1 MSPFLMCKIGLLF
14 SRIIVLYIGMKITLA
29 QLNPTVGAIEQNLEK
44 AVDVI
49 KNNAARTDLI
59 IFSELYLTGYPP
71 RDLLFTHG
79 FMDRVDSA
87 RQKLMDVTSGYPEI
101 GIVMGLPT
109 RKDNGNGHRMHNS
122 AVVLRN
128 GKILATRHK
137 SLLPSYDVFD
147 EPRYFD
153 PADEIAPVEFKNHR
167 PGISICEDYWN
178 EPELWP
184 FGGYSVDPIEKL
196 AGAGADI
203 FINISA
209 SPFVLGKDEL
219 RKRLIGNHVA
229 QHKRAFI
236 FVNQV
241 GGNDELIFDGHS
253 LCFDDKGRIVAELP
267 AFEEN
272 VVTLDLATD
281 NKPVDAQPTD
291 KAEQAYKGL
300 LLGVQDYMGKTG
312 FTKAVIGLSGGI
324 DSAVVCTLAVRALGP
339 ENVTAISMPSDYTS
353 GLSKSAAA
361 GLAKNLGI
369 EFLTVPISSI
379 YQSYLKELKSSL
391 NSDGMDV
398 ALENI
403 QARIRGNILMAF
415 SNRHGHLLL
424 TTGNKSEM
432 ATGYCTLYGDMAGG
446 LAVISDVPKTMVYE
460 LAGFINRAEEVIP
473 LEIIERPPSAELRP
487 DQTDQD
493 TLPPY
498 EVLDAIL
505 HYYIE
510 EGLSAKEITGKGH
523 DADTV
528 KWVIRAINKN
538 EYKRR
543 QAPPGLK
550 ITSKAFGAGRRMPIA
565 AKY

>member
-1 MSPFLMCKIGLLF
+1 MSPFLLCKIGLLF
-14 SRIIVLYIGMKITLA
+14 SPAIVLYIGMKITLA

-44 AVDVI
+44 AADVI
-49 KNNAARTDLI
+49 KKNAIHTDLV

-87 RQKLMDVTSGYPEI
+87 LRKLVDISGQFPEI

-109 RKDNGNGHRMHNS
+109 RKDNGNSHRMHNS
-122 AVVLRN
+122 AAVLQN
-128 GKILATRHK
+128 GRVLATCHK

-153 PADEIAPVEFKNHR
+153 PANKIMPVEFKGHR
-167 PGISICEDYWN
+167 LGISICEDYWN

-184 FGGYSVDPIEKL
+184 FGGYSIDPIEQL
-196 AGAGADI
+196 AKAGADI

-219 RKRLIGNHVA
+219 RKRLIGNHIA
-229 QHKRAFI
+229 QHKRAFV

-241 GGNDELIFDGHS
+241 GGNDELIFDGYS
-253 LCFDDKGRIVAELP
+253 LCFNEEGRVIAELP
-267 AFEEN
+267 AFAEN
-272 VVTLDLATD
+272 ITTIDLAAE
-281 NKPVDAQPTD
+281 NKPVNVLTMD
-291 KAEQAYKGL
+291 KSEQVYKAL
-300 LLGVQDYMGKTG
+300 LLGLQDYMRKTG
-312 FTKAVIGLSGGI
+312 FAKAVIGLSGGI
-324 DSAVVCTLAVRALGP
+324 DSAVVCALAVRALGP
-339 ENVTAISMPSDYTS
+339 GNVTAIAMPSDYTS
-353 GLSKSAAA
+353 DLSKTAAA
-361 GLAKNLGI
+361 KLAENLNI
-369 EFLTVPISSI
+369 ELLTVPISTI

-391 NSDGMDV
+391 NADGNDV

-403 QARIRGNILMAF
+403 QARIRGNILMAY
-415 SNRHGHLLL
+415 SNSHGHLLL

-446 LAVISDVPKTMVYE
+446 LAVISDVPKTMVYK
-460 LAGFINRAEEVIP
+460 LAAFINRDIELIP
-473 LEIIERPPSAELRP
+473 HEIIERAPSAELKP
-487 DQTDQD
+487 AQTDQD
-493 TLPPY
+493 TLPSY

-505 HYYIE
+505 HHYIE
-510 EGLSAKEITGKGH
+510 DGFSTIEIAGKGY
-523 DADTV
+523 DAETV
-528 KWVIRAINKN
+528 NWVVRAVNRN

-550 ITSKAFGAGRRMPIA
+550 ITTKAFGVGRRMPIA
-565 AKY
+565 ARY